1 MVTVMGGSK
10 QPLDQYL
17 GDRAGRAIRLVPG
30 EQYANAANEPFYV
43 VQCCEVPGSFDVFLS
58 TDLSTEPRDGDLI
71 DRTMAQLAS
80 GLCPE
85 SAIEK

>member
-43 VQCCEVPGSFDVFLS
+43 LQCCAAPESFDVFLQL
-58 TDLSTEPRDGDLI
+58 DLNTMPRDGNLI